1 MSEIEAFGQEK
12 GVIYVIYQ
20 ISESITKKSRQKFW
34 AVKMGFDFLKIGHSK
49 IWAAK
54 FFSAPQS
61 RPQVSANALLHLTH
75 IYVLSHLNTQAHTH
89 THRPTL
95 DRV

>member
-1 MSEIEAFGQEK
+1 LSEIEVIGQEK

-54 FFSAPQS
+54 FFFGPPKSAPSLRQCS
-61 RPQVSANALLHLTH
+61 V
-75 IYVLSHLNTQAHTH
+75 
-89 THRPTL
+89 TL
-95 DRV
+95 DAHLRTLSPKHASTHSHT